1 LIFVLYATKRRLSMS
16 KIPINPDRLNSVD
29 FFKLP
34 QNLKTRM
41 KGTIL
46 AVLLLSCQLLA
57 FAQQRRVTVNEVVS
71 AEQSFNKLVER
82 KGIKDAF
89 LAVAD
94 PEGVVF
100 RPQVV
105 KITDFYNS
113 IDKQAGTFI
122 WQPKFARI
130 SANGD
135 LAFSAGPYVYQNG
148 KDDSDKVFGDYVSV
162 WHADPDG
169 KLKLLIDL
177 GVQHPEPEKEELT
190 DFKEPDTSKHT
201 APSKDPF
208 SGKGIIMNTDK
219 IFNHELTV
227 STLASYKEFLSP
239 EGRYYFPG
247 FEPISGPD
255 KIMKFIDNEAISITA
270 NTINVGRSTSNDLAY
285 SYGTARIKKGAFV
298 SDYNYVRIWEID
310 ANHRWNILLEVFSSV
325 EQ

>member
-1 LIFVLYATKRRLSMS
+1 MKRLIL
-16 KIPINPDRLNSVD
+16 
-29 FFKLP
+29 
-34 QNLKTRM
+34 
-41 KGTIL
+41 L
-46 AVLLLSCQLLA
+46 AAILLSWHIMALA
-57 FAQQRRVTVNEVVS
+57 QKVKVDVSKVVEV
-71 AEQSFNKLVER
+71 EKSFNKLVEH

-89 LAVAD
+89 LDVAD

-100 RPQVV
+100 KPHVI

-113 IDKQAGTFI
+113 IDKQPGSLK

-135 LAFSAGPYVYQNG
+135 LAFTAGPYVYQNDKG
-148 KDDSDKVFGDYVSV
+148 NEEDKVYGDYVSV
-162 WHADPDG
+162 WHLDPEDN

-177 GVQHPEPEKEELT
+177 GIQHPETDKEEII
-190 DFKEPDTSKHT
+190 DFKQPDTAKQT

-208 SGKGIIMNTDK
+208 NGKGIIMNTDK
-219 IFNHELTV
+219 VFNHELTV

-247 FEPISGPD
+247 FEPIMGPD
-255 KIMKFIDNEAISITA
+255 KIMKFINNEGISISA
-270 NTINVGRSTSNDLAY
+270 QTISVGRATSNDLAY
-285 SYGTARIKKGAFV
+285 SYGTARIRKGAIV

-310 ANHRWNILLEVFSSV
+310 ASHKWNILLEVFSAV